1 MYYKLQLMVLLID
14 LWCSKLQA
22 FCFSTELEKAKDIQ
36 YEQEKYY
43 LVPFKSLVGL
53 KMFIAKQP
61 HLYFFSCSIVYL

>member
-1 MYYKLQLMVLLID
+1 MYYKLQLMVLFIY

-53 KMFIAKQP
+53 KMFIA
-61 HLYFFSCSIVYL
+61 